1 MILGII
7 AVHRRQ
13 FGIGN
18 AQRVQLFEKIVDLV
32 RQELFLAQGEN
43 PLAGTRGHKI
53 ADTPLVVD
61 DALRLELVERTHHR
75 VGIHLH
81 HGGILAHRG
90 NAAVFGKLSHQHFV
104 ADAVGNLQ
112 INSFRISK
120 IHTYQR
126 LMISASFKR

>member
-18 AQRVQLFEKIVDLV
+18 AQRVQLFEKIVALV
-32 RQELFLAQGEN
+32 RQELLLAQGEN
-43 PLAGTRGHKI
+43 PLAGTRSHKI
-53 ADTPLVVD
+53 ADAPLVVD
-61 DALRLELVERTHHR
+61 DTLRLELVERAHHR

-81 HGGILAHRG
+81 HRGILAHRG
-90 NAAVFGKLSHQHFV
+90 NATVFGKLPHQYFV